1 MTPGES
7 FILYILSQHQELTA
21 DEIAGITNMKKGTV
35 EHNLRQLA
43 TKGEVERIYR
53 IVDNRRDMTRY
64 RKAPE

>member
-53 IVDNRRDMTRY
+53 ISNSRRVKTHY
-64 RKAPE
+64 RGAI